1 MKKKISILGSTGS
14 IGVNALNVIRNISK
28 NFKIRHLTGNT
39 NSELMIEQ
47 SREFNPD
54 SIVMINEAAAEKVK
68 KELVNDGVEVLSGRN
83 NLLKI
88 AKNKSVDLVLNALV
102 GSHGMEPTLNALKA
116 GVDVA
121 LSNKESLVVAGDII
135 TAAMNISGAKLFP
148 VDSEHSAIWQCM
160 LGESLDDIE
169 RIILTGSGGPFRER
183 PLKTFD
189 NILVSEALNHP
200 NWDMGKKI
208 TIDSATMMNK
218 GLEVIEAYWLFNM
231 QVSQIDII
239 VHPQSII
246 HSMIEFKDGSIKAQM
261 GVPDMKV
268 PIQYALTYPT
278 HLEAPWERLDFAM
291 LGDLSFQAPDFDRF
305 PCIKLAYLALD
316 KMGTTP
322 AVLNMANDYCVYKF
336 LDEKIKFTDIPVII
350 ESAMNNH
357 EWTENPNLDYLKELD
372 LWTENFVNNFNS
384 LKHIT

>member
-14 IGVNALNVIRNISK
+14 IGVNALNVIRNISN
-28 NFKIRHLTGNT
+28 NFKIIHLTGNT

-88 AKNKSVDLVLNALV
+88 AKNKLVLNALV
-102 GSHGMEPTLNALKA
+102 GSSGMEPTLNALKA

-135 TAAMNISGAKLFP
+135 TAAMNSSGAKLFP

-160 LGESLDDIE
+160 LGASLDDIE

-261 GVPDMKV
+261 GVPDMKI
-268 PIQYALTYPT
+268 PIQYALTYPN

-372 LWTENFVNNFNS
+372 LWTENFVNNF
-384 LKHIT
+384 

>member
-83 NLLKI
+83 NLLKT

-384 LKHIT
+384 LEHIT